1 MAAPLQAQDWEVMSP
16 SRSRQTG
23 FTITE
28 LMVVLVII
36 GLLAAV
42 ATPSLTRDSTAR
54 RGRDFANFIAQGL
67 QRAHFD
73 AMSLRVAHIALV
85 CADGMDLY
93 RTDQT
98 NIVRSVFATPGV
110 VILDAPTDGSV
121 PSTSVL
127 GTQRPGQCTR
137 IFFNAMGNAGIS
149 AAAANLT
156 SWKIYI
162 RNQNLPPTH
171 PDGGFVISLTGLTS
185 FVSTLNFTFSI

>member
-36 GLLAAV
+36 GVLAAV

-54 RGRDFANFIAQGL
+54 KGRDFANFIAQSL
-67 QRAHFD
+67 QRAHLD
-73 AMSLRVAHIALV
+73 AMSLRATHIALV
-85 CADGMDLY
+85 CGDGIDLY
-93 RTDQT
+93 RTDQA
-98 NIVRSVFATPGV
+98 NIVRSLFAPPGV

-121 PSTSVL
+121 PSTAVL
-127 GTQRPGQCTR
+127 GTDRPGQCTR
-137 IFFNAMGNAGIS
+137 IYFNSMGNAGTS
-149 AAAANLT
+149 PAAANLT
-156 SWKIYI
+156 SWRLYI
-162 RNQNLPPTH
+162 RNQNLPPNH

-185 FVSTLNFTFSI
+185 FVSTLNFTFSQ